1 MDQQTENAAPIACN
15 RSTMSSEQR
24 ARYQDLRRWLR
35 EAARRTEDLPAGY
48 ALGFDADGETLGML
62 AEFIGLERLCCPF
75 FDFGIEL
82 RAGDDR
88 AWLKLTGP
96 DGAKAVLQS
105 ELGVEVETGS
115 GQD

>member
-1 MDQQTENAAPIACN
+1 MDQQTESATPIACN
-15 RSTMSSEQR
+15 LSAMSSEQR

-35 EAARRTEDLPAGY
+35 GAARRMEDLPAGY
-48 ALGFDADGETLGML
+48 ALGFDAGGETLGML

-75 FDFGIEL
+75 FDLGIEL
-82 RAGDDR
+82 RAGDER

-96 DGAKAVLQS
+96 ESAKAVLRS

-115 GQD
+115 GQG

>member
-1 MDQQTENAAPIACN
+1 MDQQTESATPIACN
-15 RSTMSSEQR
+15 LSAMSSEQR
-24 ARYQDLRRWLR
+24 ARYQDLRRWM
-35 EAARRTEDLPAGY
+35 EGAARRMEDLPDGY

-82 RAGDDR
+82 KAGDER

-96 DGAKAVLQS
+96 EGAKGMLKSA
-105 ELGVEVETGS
+105 LGIEVGAGD
-115 GQD
+115 GQG